1 MSKFYFGT
9 TIKEN
14 LFLQLGIEPFIPK
27 LENREENPKCAR
39 YSSLVKTGK
48 SFISGRISNILSVLP
63 FPVNTNIFI

>member
-39 YSSLVKTGK
+39 YSILVKTGK